1 MYQEKK
7 AILFASSSAF
17 VLASTKLIVGLMS
30 WSIALIS
37 SAVDSLLDFWVSI
50 VNLYAIKKSKKPA
63 NHQYNYGHGKI
74 EWLAALFEGLIIIVS
89 GISIVY
95 SAIQKFIRHDIVT
108 NVNSS
113 IGIMIFAILVT
124 WAVVY
129 VLSRTAKKTQSL
141 IVKADLMHY
150 KTDFFTNAWVII
162 TLILVKLTWLFWI
175 DQIVSIA
182 IAIYI
187 IIWSLKIMREWF
199 DLVMD
204 KSLWKDKEIINI
216 IHSHTEVESHHYLKT
231 RKSGKISFVDVH
243 LVFKDRKILLQE
255 AHRISDLIEDE
266 IKKLLWV
273 SQIFIHLDPY
283 DDRHKDTPQDN
294 I

>member
-1 MYQEKK
+1 M
-7 AILFASSSAF
+7 SS
-17 VLASTKLIVGLMS
+17 G
-30 WSIALIS
+30 SISLVS

-50 VNLYAIKKSKKPA
+50 VNLFAIKKSKKPA
-63 NHQYNYGHGKI
+63 NQKYNYGHWKI

-89 GISIVY
+89 GLYIVY

-124 WAVVY
+124 LCVVY
-129 VLSRTAKKTQSL
+129 VLNRTAKKTKSL

-150 KTDFFTNAWVII
+150 KTDFFTNAWVIV

-175 DQIVSIA
+175 DQVVSIA
-182 IAIYI
+182 IATYI

-204 KSLWKDKEIINI
+204 KSLWKDKEIIDI
-216 IHSHTEVESHHYLKT
+216 IHSHPEVESHHYLKT

-255 AHRISDLIEDE
+255 AHRISDIIEEE
-266 IKKLLWV
+266 IKKLLWL

-283 DDRHKDTPQDN
+283 DDRHKDTPPSDL
-294 I
+294 